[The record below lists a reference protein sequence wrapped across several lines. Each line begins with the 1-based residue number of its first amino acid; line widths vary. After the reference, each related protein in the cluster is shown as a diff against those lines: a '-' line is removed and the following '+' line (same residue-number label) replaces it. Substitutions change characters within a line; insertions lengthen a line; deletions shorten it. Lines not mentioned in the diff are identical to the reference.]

1 MSAQC
6 NRVAVEDGHT
16 ESVSIRLKNKAK
28 PDEIIAA
35 WNNYRAE
42 PQELKLPS
50 APAQPVVYLEA
61 NDRPQP
67 RFDVDIGAGM
77 TTVVGRLR
85 PCGVLDWKFT
95 VLSHNTIRGAAGAAS
110 AECRTA
116 ESQGLPRMKNRA
128 RAPAYNGSHPPMI
141 VMKFGGTSV
150 EDAKAIDRV
159 ASIVEG
165 RLAQKPVVVVSAMA
179 KVTDTLLT
187 MAKAAGSGERK
198 TALKLCRSLQ
208 ERHYN
213 TASELLGTAL
223 FTDFHSEL
231 GAEFESLDELLRG
244 ISAVGEITP
253 RTTDHVA
260 AFGEMLSSKIVAAA
274 FAARGL
280 NGVHVDSREV
290 LVTDSSYMQAVP
302 QFEDT
307 NAKLQEK
314 VQPLLDEGK
323 VPVMGGF
330 IGSNRAGITTT
341 IGRGGSDFSAA
352 IFGAGL
358 SAERIEIWT
367 DVDGILTTDP
377 RICPDARR
385 IKVISFD
392 EAAELAYFGAKVLHP
407 ATVLPAIQKN
417 IPVYVLNSRIPRAKA
432 RASRPRAPQ
441 GKNIFKAIAAKK
453 RITIVDVAAPRMLLA
468 HGFLRAI
475 FEAFDR
481 HQVAVDVVSTSEV
494 SVSLTVDSNQAIPA
508 LAADL
513 AKLADVK
520 YEGRKAIVCLVG
532 ENLRDTPGIAALVF
546 RELADK
552 KIRMISQ
559 GASEINLTF
568 VIEEDEVPEVIQR
581 LHKTFFS
588 ELDPEVFA

>member
-1 MSAQC
+1 
-6 NRVAVEDGHT
+6 
-16 ESVSIRLKNKAK
+16 
-28 PDEIIAA
+28 
-35 WNNYRAE
+35 
-42 PQELKLPS
+42 
-50 APAQPVVYLEA
+50 
-61 NDRPQP
+61 
-67 RFDVDIGAGM
+67 
-77 TTVVGRLR
+77 
-85 PCGVLDWKFT
+85 
-95 VLSHNTIRGAAGAAS
+95 
-110 AECRTA
+110 
-116 ESQGLPRMKNRA
+116 
-128 RAPAYNGSHPPMI
+128 MI

-150 EDAKAIDRV
+150 EDSKAIDRV
-159 ASIVEG
+159 AAIVEG
-165 RLAQKPVVVVSAMA
+165 RLAQNPVVVVSAMA

-187 MAKAAGSGERK
+187 MARAAGEGERK

-223 FTDFHSEL
+223 FTEFHSEL
-231 GAEFESLDELLRG
+231 GADFEALDELLRG

-253 RTTDHVA
+253 RTYDFVT
-260 AFGEMLSSKIVAAA
+260 AFGEMLSSRIVAAA

-280 NGVHVDSREV
+280 KGAHIDSRDV
-290 LVTDSSYMQAVP
+290 LVTDGNYMQAVP
-302 QFEDT
+302 QFEET
-307 NAKLQEK
+307 NARLQEK
-314 VQPLLDEGK
+314 VKPLLDAGK

-330 IGSNRAGITTT
+330 IGASRTGITTT

-358 SAERIEIWT
+358 NAERIEIWT

-377 RICPDARR
+377 RICPGAHR
-385 IKVISFD
+385 IKIISFD

-417 IPVYVLNSRIPRAKA
+417 IPVYVLNSRNPSCEGTRITT
-432 RASRPRAPQ
+432 RAPQ
-441 GKNIFKAIAAKK
+441 GKNVFKAIAVKK
-453 RITIVDVAAPRMLLA
+453 RITIVNVAAPRMLLA

-481 HQVAVDVVSTSEV
+481 HKVAVDVVSTSEV
-494 SVSLTVDSNQAIPA
+494 SVSLTIDSNQAIPA

-513 AKLADVK
+513 SKLADVK

-532 ENLRDTPGIAALVF
+532 ESLREKPGIAARVF
-546 RELADK
+546 GELADK

-568 VIEEDEVPEVIQR
+568 VIDEDEVPEVIQR
-581 LHKTFFS
+581 LHNTFFS
-588 ELDPEVFA
+588 DLDPEVFA

>member
-1 MSAQC
+1 
-6 NRVAVEDGHT
+6 
-16 ESVSIRLKNKAK
+16 
-28 PDEIIAA
+28 
-35 WNNYRAE
+35 
-42 PQELKLPS
+42 
-50 APAQPVVYLEA
+50 
-61 NDRPQP
+61 
-67 RFDVDIGAGM
+67 
-77 TTVVGRLR
+77 
-85 PCGVLDWKFT
+85 
-95 VLSHNTIRGAAGAAS
+95 
-110 AECRTA
+110 
-116 ESQGLPRMKNRA
+116 
-128 RAPAYNGSHPPMI
+128 MI

-159 ASIVEG
+159 ACIVQG

-179 KVTDTLLT
+179 KVTDTLLA
-187 MAKAAGSGERK
+187 MAKAAGAGERK

-223 FTDFHSEL
+223 FTEFHSEI
-231 GAEFESLDELLRG
+231 GADFESLDELLRG
-244 ISAVGEITP
+244 ISAVGEITA

-274 FAARGL
+274 FTARGL
-280 NGVHVDSREV
+280 KGAHVDSRDV

-302 QFEDT
+302 QYDET
-307 NAKLQEK
+307 NERLLGK
-314 VQPLLDEGK
+314 VQPLLDKGA

-330 IGSNRAGITTT
+330 IGASRAGITTT

-358 SAERIEIWT
+358 NAERIEIWT

-377 RICPDARR
+377 RVCPGARR

-417 IPVYVLNSRIPRAKA
+417 IPVYVLNSRNPSCEGTRITT
-432 RASRPRAPQ
+432 RAPQ
-441 GKNIFKAIAAKK
+441 CKNIFKAIAAKK

-468 HGFLRAI
+468 HGFLRSI

-481 HQVAVDVVSTSEV
+481 HKVSIDVVSTSEV

-532 ENLRDTPGIAALVF
+532 ENLRDTPGMAGLVF

-568 VIEEDEVPEVIQR
+568 VIEEDEVPDVIQR

-588 ELDPEVFA
+588 ELDAEIFA